1 MEISVAIP
9 KKLIKEQFPQWQELK
24 IYPVAKSG
32 HDNRTFHLGNTMS
45 IRLPSGHEY
54 AKQVEKENRW
64 LPYLQEHLD
73 YPISKPIAIGK
84 PTSYFP
90 FPWSINQWIEGITL
104 FECPNIN
111 QKQLAKELA
120 TALKKLQMIDCCNG
134 PEAGQHNFFRG
145 GDLKVYEDQT
155 LKALKTLEN
164 RLPVKQ
170 LKNIW
175 DTCTSKKYTEKNVW
189 VHGDIAPG
197 NILIQNNSFHGI
209 IDFGILGTGDPACD
223 YAMAW
228 TYFNKEARKIFLEN
242 LPSDMINR
250 AKGWALWKALIT
262 YDDENIDF
270 KQNARHTINVILN
283 EEL

>member
-1 MEISVAIP
+1 MIIFVQNYID
-9 KKLIKEQFPQWQELK
+9 IYK

-90 FPWSINQWIEGITL
+90 FPWSINQWIEGNTL

-120 TALKKLQMIDCCNG
+120 TALKKLQMIDCCNE
-134 PEAGQHNFFRG
+134 PEAGQHSIIFFE
-145 GDLKVYEDQT
+145 V
-155 LKALKTLEN
+155 
-164 RLPVKQ
+164 
-170 LKNIW
+170 
-175 DTCTSKKYTEKNVW
+175 
-189 VHGDIAPG
+189 
-197 NILIQNNSFHGI
+197 
-209 IDFGILGTGDPACD
+209 
-223 YAMAW
+223 
-228 TYFNKEARKIFLEN
+228 
-242 LPSDMINR
+242 
-250 AKGWALWKALIT
+250 
-262 YDDENIDF
+262 
-270 KQNARHTINVILN
+270 VI
-283 EEL
+283 

>member
-1 MEISVAIP
+1 M
-9 KKLIKEQFPQWQELK
+9 
-24 IYPVAKSG
+24 
-32 HDNRTFHLGNTMS
+32 
-45 IRLPSGHEY
+45 
-54 AKQVEKENRW
+54 
-64 LPYLQEHLD
+64 
-73 YPISKPIAIGK
+73 
-84 PTSYFP
+84 YF
-90 FPWSINQWIEGITL
+90 
-104 FECPNIN
+104 
-111 QKQLAKELA
+111 
-120 TALKKLQMIDCCNG
+120 
-134 PEAGQHNFFRG
+134 
-145 GDLKVYEDQT
+145 
-155 LKALKTLEN
+155 
-164 RLPVKQ
+164 
-170 LKNIW
+170 
-175 DTCTSKKYTEKNVW
+175 KKYTEKNVW

-228 TYFNKEARKIFLEN
+228 TYFNKEARKIFLAN